1 MRNGVA
7 EIGCLVI
14 LLVLAT
20 FILYKGW
27 NVDTNYS
34 PPEVKQYPTFD
45 DLPQEEQDKRIK
57 QYLEMTQ

>member
-1 MRNGVA
+1 MRKGSV
-7 EIGCLVI
+7 EIGCLLI
-14 LLVLAT
+14 LGILAI
-20 FILYKGW
+20 FIFYKGM
-27 NVDTNYS
+27 NVNTNYS